1 MIRFA
6 LILATL
12 TLTPLPGN
20 TAMASSDGS
29 EVVYCFDAPR
39 SLIKRVRQR
48 HCDGRVVTPEQ
59 AGQINAKIEA
69 DRQARR
75 TRILTQTVSRQQ
87 NGIRFKSAGA
97 AFAINPNGE
106 LLTSAH
112 VVRGCHRLEVRN
124 NASQVAYPATVKALV
139 EQTDLA
145 VISIKARTPNI
156 LRFSARPP
164 VDGSP
169 LALIGYPSEG
179 MIRRT
184 PRMTP
189 VLISHAVSNPSK
201 FGLMGVAGDVRR
213 GNSGGPAIDSRG
225 RAVGVLKAKI
235 NTVAAHKLTGRVL
248 TDLGVVVDRSRVL
261 QFLEAS
267 RTHYVI
273 DGAETPE
280 KTGRDLFDHGSR
292 AVFRVDCLVRK

>member
-6 LILATL
+6 LLLAAL
-12 TLTPLPGN
+12 TFTPGPGYSAAAN
-20 TAMASSDGS
+20 SGGS

-48 HCDGRVVTPEQ
+48 HCDGRVVTPTQ
-59 AGQINAKIEA
+59 AAQINAKIEA

-75 TRILTQTVSRQQ
+75 TRTLSQTASRQQ
-87 NGIRFKSAGA
+87 SGIRFKNAGA

-112 VVRGCHRLEVRN
+112 VVQGCDLIEVRN
-124 NASQVAYPATVKALV
+124 NNSKTAYSARVKALV
-139 EQTDLA
+139 EKTDLA
-145 VISIKARTPNI
+145 VIRINAKTPNI

-164 VDGSP
+164 VDGAP

-201 FGLMGVAGDVRR
+201 FGLIGVAGDVRR
-213 GNSGGPAIDSRG
+213 GNSGGPALDSRG

-235 NTVAAHKLTGRVL
+235 NSVAAHKLTGRVL
-248 TDLGVVVDRSRVL
+248 TDLGVVVETSRVL
-261 QFLEAS
+261 RFLEAS

-273 DGAETPE
+273 DGAATPE